1 MTTPSFISF
10 ISINKLFVFFIF
22 FPINFDLNFNITTFI
37 SAGTALIVTPIISI
51 ITKDE
56 QSFSL
61 DQIWMA
67 RKTSDEEAKED
78 NIYNIIP
85 KTFAGKFSL
94 GILFAGL
101 IIFLAG
107 VFAGSEGIEAA
118 SIISVTG
125 MIIYFAGGL
134 IRTYTN

>member
-1 MTTPSFISF
+1 M
-10 ISINKLFVFFIF
+10 
-22 FPINFDLNFNITTFI
+22 
-37 SAGTALIVTPIISI
+37 

-56 QSFSL
+56 QSFTL

-67 RKTSDEEAKED
+67 RKTSVEEAKE
-78 NIYNIIP
+78 NNVYNIIP

-94 GILFAGL
+94 GILFSGL

-107 VFAGSEGIEAA
+107 VFIGSEGIEAA
-118 SIISVTG
+118 SIIAVIG

-134 IRTYTN
+134 MRTYTN